1 MSKSLKRVAKE
12 AEELGLGIQIIQL
25 EIQTKTAAQAADAMG
40 CSDDQIL
47 KSIIF
52 LGQNSGKCVLFMTA
66 GGNRVDVDKASALA
80 GEPLGRA
87 DAAVIRDQTGF
98 AIGGVS
104 PLGHITDVAKFIDP
118 RLMEFDAIW
127 AAAGTPNSMFTID
140 PKRLQDATGA
150 IVGDFTE

>member
-1 MSKSLKRVAKE
+1 MSKSMKRVIVE
-12 AEELGLGIQIIQL
+12 ADKLGLDIDVIEL
-25 EIQTKTAAQAADAMG
+25 EIQTKTATQAADAMG

-52 LGQNSGKCVLFMTA
+52 LGQKTQKCILFMTA

-80 GEPLGRA
+80 GERLGRA
-87 DAAVIRDQTGF
+87 DAAVIREQTGF

-104 PLGHITDVAKFIDP
+104 PLGHISDVAKFFDQ
-118 RLMEFDAIW
+118 RLLDFDDIW
-127 AAAGTPNSMFTID
+127 AAAGTPSSMFNIN
-140 PKRLQDATGA
+140 PRALQTASGA